1 MLLSPP
7 ADRILASTSWARA
20 RALAPSLVSSGILT
34 GAAEAQISLEQLRG
48 AAEVRV
54 GQLSTAGGRNTHP
67 LAREGGAR
75 GVAVVVSVSHSDR
88 MWTRDTQ
95 LLGTGGEWV
104 AW

>member
-1 MLLSPP
+1 
-7 ADRILASTSWARA
+7 
-20 RALAPSLVSSGILT
+20 
-34 GAAEAQISLEQLRG
+34 
-48 AAEVRV
+48 V